1 MLGRLL
7 SRRRLLSRPRDAA
20 KLRAKEDIVSLA
32 HAFALAPSE
41 RDDVTPKIN
50 RSGRS
55 PSLPDPPATVSP
67 STPAQRPEKTP
78 HEEAAPQAGAYRE
91 QPKTSSGV
99 SRQRVAQGAIPL
111 ARGTSGRLLSTA
123 IIALALLSGGA
134 LLMVKGLSFEV
145 VQDAYA
151 RTVNEFRRLTAL
163 EHAEGNE
170 TERKASDKQE
180 FDKAIERHAI
190 EAKPA
195 DQSATRRQVDEMVSP
210 KPTPEAVRPSAEE
223 EARAAKPEPP
233 PETVRPSAEEEAR
246 AAKPENVQRQAAA
259 DSRLEQAERGS
270 AAQKPKS
277 LGRVEDAQKAEAGL
291 NLGEQDRKKV
301 QVSLAALGYQ
311 TPATGYFGPVT
322 RSMIT
327 AWQNKQG
334 LPETGFLDNSQLLA
348 LHEQGAQARR
358 VDQAK
363 PAAAPEKAEAGL
375 NLSEQD
381 RKKVQMALNSL
392 GYPMPTVTGFFGP
405 RTQAM
410 IKAWQKAQGLPDT
423 GFLTEP
429 QLATLFQQAAN
440 ALPKQDESRGKPKQ
454 D

>member
-7 SRRRLLSRPRDAA
+7 SRRRDAA

-32 HAFALAPSE
+32 HAFALALSE
-41 RDDVTPKIN
+41 KDGVIPNIN
-50 RSGRS
+50 YSDRS
-55 PSLPDPPATVSP
+55 PDPPATISQ
-67 STPAQRPEKTP
+67 STPAQRPEETRL
-78 HEEAAPQAGAYRE
+78 EEAAPQAGAYRE

-99 SRQRVAQGAIPL
+99 SRQRVAQGAISL
-111 ARGTSGRLLSTA
+111 ARRPSGRLFSTA

-134 LLMVKGLSFEV
+134 LLMVKGVAFEI

-151 RTVNEFRRLTAL
+151 RAVNGFRQLAAL

-170 TERKASDKQE
+170 TERKTTDKQE

-195 DQSATRRQVDEMVSP
+195 DQSATRRQVDEVASP
-210 KPTPEAVRPSAEE
+210 KPTPEAARPSANEE
-223 EARAAKPEPP
+223 TQAAKPGPT
-233 PETVRPSAEEEAR
+233 PEAVRSSAEEEAR

-259 DSRLEQAERGS
+259 DSRLMAEQAERGS
-270 AAQKPKS
+270 AAQKSKS

-301 QVSLAALGYQ
+301 QVSLSALGHQ
-311 TPATGYFGPVT
+311 TPATGYFGPIT

-334 LPETGFLDNSQLLA
+334 VPETGFLDNSQLLA
-348 LHEQGAQARR
+348 LHEQAAQARR

-363 PAAAPEKAEAGL
+363 PAATPERAEAGL

-392 GYPMPTVTGFFGP
+392 GHPISTDSFFGP
-405 RTQAM
+405 RTRAM

-429 QLATLFQQAAN
+429 QLATLFQQAAT
-440 ALPKQDESRGKPKQ
+440 AEGRVKPKR

>member
-1 MLGRLL
+1 
-7 SRRRLLSRPRDAA
+7 
-20 KLRAKEDIVSLA
+20 LRAKEDIVSAA
-32 HAFALAPSE
+32 HAFALALSE
-41 RDDVTPKIN
+41 RDDVTPKI
-50 RSGRS
+50 RHSGR
-55 PSLPDPPATVSP
+55 SLPDPPATISP
-67 STPAQRPEKTP
+67 STPAQQPEKTR
-78 HEEAAPQAGAYRE
+78 HEEAAPQPGAYRE
-91 QPKTSSGV
+91 QPKTSSRV

-123 IIALALLSGGA
+123 TIALALLSGGA
-134 LLMVKGLSFEV
+134 LLMVKGVSFEI
-145 VQDAYA
+145 VQDAYT

-163 EHAEGNE
+163 EHAQGNE
-170 TERKASDKQE
+170 TERKATDKQE

-190 EAKPA
+190 EAKPS
-195 DQSATRRQVDEMVSP
+195 DQSATRRQVDEVASP

-223 EARAAKPEPP
+223 EARAAKQEN
-233 PETVRPSAEEEAR
+233 VQRQ
-246 AAKPENVQRQAAA
+246 AAQESVQRQAAA
-259 DSRLEQAERGS
+259 DSRLMAEQAERGS
-270 AAQKPKS
+270 AAHKS
-277 LGRVEDAQKAEAGL
+277 PGRVEDAQKAEAGL

-301 QVSLAALGYQ
+301 QVSLSALGHQ
-311 TPATGYFGPVT
+311 TPATGYFGPIT

-348 LHEQGAQARR
+348 LHEQAAQARR

-381 RKKVQMALNSL
+381 RKKIQMALNSL
-392 GYPMPTVTGFFGP
+392 GHSMPTATGFFGP
-405 RTQAM
+405 RTRAM

-429 QLATLFQQAAN
+429 QLATLFQQAAT
-440 ALPKQDESRGKPKQ
+440 ALPKQDESREKPKQ

>member
-1 MLGRLL
+1 MLG
-7 SRRRLLSRPRDAA
+7 RLLSRPRDAA
-20 KLRAKEDIVSLA
+20 KLRAKEDIVSAA
-32 HAFALAPSE
+32 HAFALALSE
-41 RDDVTPKIN
+41 RDDVTPKI
-50 RSGRS
+50 RHSGRS
-55 PSLPDPPATVSP
+55 PSLPDPPATISP
-67 STPAQRPEKTP
+67 STPAQQPEKTR

-91 QPKTSSGV
+91 QPKTSSRV

-123 IIALALLSGGA
+123 TIALALLSGGA
-134 LLMVKGLSFEV
+134 LLMVKGVSFEI

-151 RTVNEFRRLTAL
+151 HAVNEFRRLTAL

-170 TERKASDKQE
+170 TERKTTDKQE

-195 DQSATRRQVDEMVSP
+195 DQSATRRQVDEVASP

-223 EARAAKPEPP
+223 EARAAKQEN
-233 PETVRPSAEEEAR
+233 VQRQ
-246 AAKPENVQRQAAA
+246 AAQESVQRQAAA
-259 DSRLEQAERGS
+259 DSRLMAEQAERGS
-270 AAQKPKS
+270 AAQKSKS
-277 LGRVEDAQKAEAGL
+277 PGRVEDAQNAEAGL

-301 QVSLAALGYQ
+301 QVSLSALGHQ
-311 TPATGYFGPVT
+311 TPATGYFGPIT

-348 LHEQGAQARR
+348 LHEQAAQARR

-392 GYPMPTVTGFFGP
+392 GHSMPTATGFFGP
-405 RTQAM
+405 RTRAM

-429 QLATLFQQAAN
+429 QLATLFQQAAT

>member
-1 MLGRLL
+1 
-7 SRRRLLSRPRDAA
+7 
-20 KLRAKEDIVSLA
+20 
-32 HAFALAPSE
+32 
-41 RDDVTPKIN
+41 
-50 RSGRS
+50 
-55 PSLPDPPATVSP
+55 
-67 STPAQRPEKTP
+67 
-78 HEEAAPQAGAYRE
+78 
-91 QPKTSSGV
+91 
-99 SRQRVAQGAIPL
+99 
-111 ARGTSGRLLSTA
+111 
-123 IIALALLSGGA
+123 
-134 LLMVKGLSFEV
+134 MVKGVAFEI

-151 RTVNEFRRLTAL
+151 RAVNGFRQLAAL

-170 TERKASDKQE
+170 TERKATDKQE

-195 DQSATRRQVDEMVSP
+195 DQSATRRQVDEVASP
-210 KPTPEAVRPSAEE
+210 KPTPEAARPSANEE
-223 EARAAKPEPP
+223 TQAAKPGPT
-233 PETVRPSAEEEAR
+233 PEAVRSSAEEEAR

-259 DSRLEQAERGS
+259 DSRLMAEQAERGS
-270 AAQKPKS
+270 AAQKSKS

-301 QVSLAALGYQ
+301 QVSLSALGHQ
-311 TPATGYFGPVT
+311 TPATGYFGPIT

-334 LPETGFLDNSQLLA
+334 VPETGFLDNSQLLA
-348 LHEQGAQARR
+348 LHEQAAQARR

-392 GYPMPTVTGFFGP
+392 GHPISTDSFFGP
-405 RTQAM
+405 RTRAM

>member
-1 MLGRLL
+1 MLG
-7 SRRRLLSRPRDAA
+7 RLLSRPRDAA

-32 HAFALAPSE
+32 HAFAVALSE
-41 RDDVTPKIN
+41 GDGVSPKIN
-50 RSGRS
+50 HSGRS
-55 PSLPDPPATVSP
+55 PSLPDPPATISP
-67 STPAQRPEKTP
+67 STPAQRPEKSR
-78 HEEAAPQAGAYRE
+78 HEEAAPQADAYRE
-91 QPKTSSGV
+91 QPKTSSTV
-99 SRQRVAQGAIPL
+99 SRQRVA
-111 ARGTSGRLLSTA
+111 RVRST

-134 LLMVKGLSFEV
+134 LMAKGVSFEI
-145 VQDAYA
+145 VQNAYA
-151 RTVNEFRRLTAL
+151 RAVNEFHRLTAF
-163 EHAEGNE
+163 EHAKGNE
-170 TERKASDKQE
+170 TERKATGNQE

-190 EAKPA
+190 ETKPA
-195 DQSATRRQVDEMVSP
+195 DQSATRRQVDEVASP

-223 EARAAKPEPP
+223 EARAAKPEN
-233 PETVRPSAEEEAR
+233 VQSQ
-246 AAKPENVQRQAAA
+246 AAQENGQRQAAA
-259 DSRLEQAERGS
+259 DSRLMAEQAERDS
-270 AAQKPKS
+270 AAQKSKS
-277 LGRVEDAQKAEAGL
+277 PGRVEDAQKAEAGL
-291 NLGEQDRKKV
+291 NLGEQDRKRV
-301 QVSLAALGYQ
+301 QVSLSALGHQ
-311 TPATGYFGPVT
+311 TPATGSFGPIT

-348 LHEQGAQARR
+348 LHEQAAQARR

-363 PAAAPEKAEAGL
+363 LAAAPEKAEAGL

-392 GYPMPTVTGFFGP
+392 GHPIPTATGFFGP
-405 RTQAM
+405 RTRAM

-429 QLATLFQQAAN
+429 QLATLFQHAAN

>member
-7 SRRRLLSRPRDAA
+7 SRRRDAA

-32 HAFALAPSE
+32 HAFALALSE
-41 RDDVTPKIN
+41 KDGVIPNIN
-50 RSGRS
+50 YSDRS
-55 PSLPDPPATVSP
+55 PDPPATISP
-67 STPAQRPEKTP
+67 STPAQQPEKTR

-123 IIALALLSGGA
+123 TIALALLSGGA
-134 LLMVKGLSFEV
+134 LLMVKGVSFEI

-151 RTVNEFRRLTAL
+151 HAVNEFRRLTAL

-170 TERKASDKQE
+170 TERKATDKQE

-195 DQSATRRQVDEMVSP
+195 DQSATRRQVDEVASP
-210 KPTPEAVRPSAEE
+210 KPTPEA
-223 EARAAKPEPP
+223 
-233 PETVRPSAEEEAR
+233 VRPSAEEEAR

-259 DSRLEQAERGS
+259 DSRLMAEQAERGS
-270 AAQKPKS
+270 AAQKSKS

-301 QVSLAALGYQ
+301 QVSLSALGHQ
-311 TPATGYFGPVT
+311 TPATGYFGPIT

-334 LPETGFLDNSQLLA
+334 VPETGFLDNSQLLA
-348 LHEQGAQARR
+348 LHEQAAQARR

-363 PAAAPEKAEAGL
+363 PAATPERAEAGL

-392 GYPMPTVTGFFGP
+392 GHPISTDSFFGP
-405 RTQAM
+405 RTRAM

-429 QLATLFQQAAN
+429 QLATLFQQAAT
-440 ALPKQDESRGKPKQ
+440 AEGRVKPKR